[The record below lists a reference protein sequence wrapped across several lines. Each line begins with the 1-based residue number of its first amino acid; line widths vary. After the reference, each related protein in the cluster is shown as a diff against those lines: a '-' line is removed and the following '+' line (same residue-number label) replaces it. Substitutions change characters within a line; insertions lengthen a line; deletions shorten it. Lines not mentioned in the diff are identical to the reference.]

1 MGKEK
6 SVMTNALRQ
15 LSAKKIAYRT
25 HTYEAPSGFLDGV
38 SVAQATGLAPER
50 VFKTLVTQGAS
61 KEYYVCV
68 IPVAKE
74 LDLKKAAKHFKEKSI
89 AMIRARDITTVTG
102 YIKGGCSPVGMKKKY
117 PTAIDSSAAAYDFI
131 AVSGGKVGLQMELAV
146 ADLCVLTGAQL
157 VELTEQPA
165 SAGVQ
170 TLEEQR

>member
-74 LDLKKAAKHFKEKSI
+74 LDLKKAGKLGGWEKNRAKTRFLIKAQMFNGEC
-89 AMIRARDITTVTG
+89 T
-102 YIKGGCSPVGMKKKY
+102 YKGGGRPI
-117 PTAIDSSAAAYDFI
+117 PANSS
-131 AVSGGKVGLQMELAV
+131 
-146 ADLCVLTGAQL
+146 
-157 VELTEQPA
+157 
-165 SAGVQ
+165 
-170 TLEEQR
+170 LEPGTSCR